1 MPKCRMA
8 SCWRGGPPC
17 SLPQRPSGSTQLWS
31 AVGPPEDGLR
41 QDRPPELLLA
51 GPFPRRPVAGLVV
64 VKARA
69 LQPPPSP
76 CKPPTRLGVPVG
88 VTSSHLA
95 APSTTP
101 AQRAAVLILRRVER
115 RSNGVV
121 AFRRPA
127 TWRVVPRLDAAA
139 AARSADLPSSCV
151 QRSGSLREAGSRPGS
166 RTIR

>member
-1 MPKCRMA
+1 MPKRRMA
-8 SCWRGGPPC
+8 SCWREGPPC
-17 SLPQRPSGSTQLWS
+17 SLPQRPAGSTRLWS

-76 CKPPTRLGVPVG
+76 YKPPTRLGVPVG
-88 VTSSHLA
+88 VTPSHLA

-101 AQRAAVLILRRVER
+101 AQRAAVLLLRRVER

-127 TWRVVPRLDAAA
+127 TSRCSAEDLAALLLRAVRVL
-139 AARSADLPSSCV
+139 
-151 QRSGSLREAGSRPGS
+151 GG
-166 RTIR
+166 